1 MARAKTK
8 RPKKR
13 TVRKKRRV
21 LSAAQKAALARGR
34 RKLFSKRKPAK
45 RKKAVSR
52 KTVTVKKR
60 TNRKKGVSTM
70 ARRKRRR
77 SYVRK
82 STNEITTL
90 ATTAGAAT
98 LGAIGA
104 GVLSNVIPFPAKL
117 RPAFPLAAGSVL
129 ALATKGKLY
138 SDMALGMFVVGAIS
152 ALKTFAPQIPMF
164 SGEGENFV
172 FIPASQ
178 VPQVPYYGVPMDAA
192 GTGINPG
199 DLSGIPDDLEN
210 EEFLTPRNI

>member
-1 MARAKTK
+1 MARAKAK

-13 TVRKKRRV
+13 TVRKKKRV

-34 RKLFSKRKPAK
+34 RKLFSKRKPAR
-45 RKKAVSR
+45 RKKAVSK
-52 KTVTVKKR
+52 KTVTRKKR
-60 TNRKKGVSTM
+60 TTPKKGVSKM
-70 ARRKRRR
+70 ARRKRR

-82 STNEITTL
+82 STSEITNL

-104 GVLSNVIPFPAKL
+104 GVLSNVIPFPAKF

-152 ALKTFAPQIPMF
+152 AVKTFAPQIPMF
-164 SGEGENFV
+164 AGEGENFV

-192 GTGINPG
+192 GTGIHPG
-199 DLSGIPDDLEN
+199 DLSGIPEDMEN